1 MDTTVAD
8 SSLSIEFV
16 SKSISLYCEL
26 ELSERI
32 LIISELSLCINSTN
46 LSCFSCCCNNNF
58 SDSMLA
64 ELISDKDLVIRPA
77 AILIS
82 DTPLSV
88 LSNFELIMFERT
100 IEPNI
105 PRIDVTKAVLRP
117 SSKSGILE
125 SKSDVSKPTNPTVI
139 PIKVNNTP
147 NVDIDEGNWF
157 INLLFS
163 IRVLFPET
171 LFIYKSNITKTSK
184 INPIQINVNGEKELF
199 ISILCNFIIYF

>member
-1 MDTTVAD
+1 
-8 SSLSIEFV
+8 
-16 SKSISLYCEL
+16 
-26 ELSERI
+26 
-32 LIISELSLCINSTN
+32 
-46 LSCFSCCCNNNF
+46 
-58 SDSMLA
+58 
-64 ELISDKDLVIRPA
+64 
-77 AILIS
+77 
-82 DTPLSV
+82 
-88 LSNFELIMFERT
+88 MFERT